1 MAASSYEINLDA
13 EGDALTKTSTGA
25 AAESLLDRAAAEGVE
40 NDKCVIAAYRT
51 SAAQAATLRKHLQG
65 CDKSEVP
72 VEWVIDI
79 ADESN
84 GWFYGTAYHYN
95 DKTMMLH
102 VMVPD
107 KLNPVFDGFVPL
119 DHRTVHL
126 IECVDKTTDALFNK
140 IVRDSVVKVRWE
152 VEWFEEGE
160 GAESQGRWIKS
171 TARFLVRIAN
181 QLLVED
187 ENFGQE
193 SKGFVMLTADLNL
206 RLLKCV
212 KGKGADDFKRLITE
226 SVVQV
231 APDALE
237 SLKDAEGAPE
247 TETDKPVAEPP
258 SPSFKGSS
266 DLLAPL
272 SKLSDMSKS
281 LREHFADIM
290 DERDRIIEE
299 KQTMAD
305 KFTRFVLEGDLD
317 LGLALMD
324 SSDAVL
330 REKHSRAQKQADGYV
345 EDAWSMANRLER
357 GLTKVVRSGKRGGAP
372 EGEPGKER
380 RR

>member
-1 MAASSYEINLDA
+1 
-13 EGDALTKTSTGA
+13 
-25 AAESLLDRAAAEGVE
+25 
-40 NDKCVIAAYRT
+40 
-51 SAAQAATLRKHLQG
+51 LQG
-65 CDKSEVP
+65 CDKTEVP

-160 GAESQGRWIKS
+160 DENQGRWIKS

-187 ENFGQE
+187 ENFGE
-193 SKGFVMLTADLNL
+193 DSKGFVMLTADLNL
-206 RLLKCV
+206 RLIKCI

-226 SVVQV
+226 NVVQ
-231 APDALE
+231 ASLDALE
-237 SLKDAEGAPE
+237 SLKDAEVPPE
-247 TETDKPVAEPP
+247 PEAEKPSAEPS
-258 SPSFKGSS
+258 SPSFKGTN
-266 DLLAPL
+266 DMLVPL
-272 SKLSDMSKS
+272 TKLSEMSKS
-281 LREHFADIM
+281 LREHLADIM
-290 DERDRIIEE
+290 DERDRIIDE
-299 KQTMAD
+299 KQSMAD

-324 SSDAVL
+324 TSDAVL
-330 REKHSRAQKQADGYV
+330 REKHSRSQKQADGYV
-345 EDAWSMANRLER
+345 EDAWNTANRLER
-357 GLTKVVRSGKRGGAP
+357 GLIKVVRSGKRGAASDSEAP
-372 EGEPGKER
+372 KER